1 MITTLPS
8 KPKSPEGPP
17 PPLLPPI
24 KLSPSHEILK
34 IDPKSKSKLLECP
47 PLYREKNEGP
57 LLNTMKQSKSYDG
70 AQMKKMFYRL
80 DKYKSKSFN
89 SNLCKIDDLKLDD

>member
-1 MITTLPS
+1 MITPLPF

-17 PPLLPPI
+17 PPLPLLPLI

-34 IDPKSKSKLLECP
+34 IEPKSKLPECP

-57 LLNTMKQSKSYDG
+57 LLNTMKKSKSYDG
-70 AQMKKMFYRL
+70 AQMKKIFYRL

-89 SNLCKIDDLKLDD
+89 SNLCTIDDLKLDD